1 MIPTNPSEAQNI
13 TVQQNGDAYTSTGK
27 ADNFQFDDIIAI
39 KWLDLIAFDI
49 IMVNC
54 LMSCC
59 WPHISTGLL
68 YI

>member
-1 MIPTNPSEAQNI
+1 MISLANLHYLPIAA
-13 TVQQNGDAYTSTGK
+13 DTSTYPNEAG
-27 ADNFQFDDIIAI
+27 DFQFDYIIAI
-39 KWLDLIAFDI
+39 TWLNFIAFDI

-68 YI
+68 